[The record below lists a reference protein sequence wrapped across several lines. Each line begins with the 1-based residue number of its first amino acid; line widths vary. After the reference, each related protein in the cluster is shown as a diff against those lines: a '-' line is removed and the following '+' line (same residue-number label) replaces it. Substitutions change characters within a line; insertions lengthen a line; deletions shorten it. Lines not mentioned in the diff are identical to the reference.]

1 MHKANFWVFLI
12 PQIHLASS
20 PPAARLS
27 GVSADSS
34 DPKANSSK
42 LSEIF
47 WASLKLGLIAFG
59 GPVAHLGYFRTEFVK
74 KRQWL
79 SDAEYADIVA
89 LCQFLPGPG
98 SSQTIFAL
106 GMKRGGI
113 AGGLLASLGFTAPSA
128 ILMILFAYGV
138 TALGNLDG
146 AGWLHGL
153 KLAAVA
159 VVAHAVVGM
168 GRKLCPDL
176 PRMILAAVAAIA
188 LILMA
193 SAWLQVGI
201 ILLGALFGWFL
212 FRKQCEPS
220 TPPND
225 PGSHRVA
232 ITVLGIFAAL
242 LVGLP
247 IATRI
252 IHNENLALF
261 DSFYRSGSLVFGG
274 GHVVLPL
281 LQSEVVPNGW
291 ASNDAFLAGYS
302 GAQAIP
308 GPLFTFSAYLGTIAK
323 SGTHAWLGGILCLV
337 AIFTPALLLIS
348 GALPFWDRIRA
359 KASAQAALR
368 GANAA
373 VVGILLAALYDPV
386 ATSSMHRT
394 YDFLVVVIGFSLLQW
409 TKCPPWAVVA
419 LAAGAGQWLM
429 P

>member
-1 MHKANFWVFLI
+1 M
-12 PQIHLASS
+12 
-20 PPAARLS
+20 
-27 GVSADSS
+27 SADSS
-34 DPKANSSK
+34 PKPSSAHS

-74 KRQWL
+74 KRSWL

-106 GMKRGGI
+106 GMKRGGVM
-113 AGGLLASLGFTAPSA
+113 GGLLASLGFTAPSA

-138 TALGNLDG
+138 SSLGNLEN

-168 GRKLCPDL
+168 GRKLCPDFARL
-176 PRMILAAVAAIA
+176 LLTALAATA
-188 LILMA
+188 LILFA
-193 SAWLQVGI
+193 SAWLQVGV
-201 ILLGALFGWFL
+201 ILLGGIAGWAL
-212 FRKQCEPS
+212 FRKQCKSSDPS
-220 TPPND
+220 PSQS
-225 PGSHRVA
+225 SHRIA
-232 ITVLGIFAAL
+232 LTTLGIFAFL
-242 LVGLP
+242 LIGLP
-247 IATRI
+247 VAATWAQ
-252 IHNENLALF
+252 NENLSLF

-291 ASNDAFLAGYS
+291 VDNDTFLAGY
-302 GAQAIP
+302 GAAQAIP

-323 SGTHAWLGGILCLV
+323 AGAHVWLGGLLCLI

-348 GALPFWDRIRA
+348 GALPFWERIRT

-373 VVGILLAALYDPV
+373 VVGILLAALYHPV
-386 ATSSMHRT
+386 ATSSVHNIVDLIFALT
-394 YDFLVVVIGFSLLQW
+394 GFSLLQW
-409 TKCPPWAVVA
+409 TKCPPWAVVI
-419 LAAGAGQWLM
+419 LAAAAGHWL
-429 P
+429 